1 MKRKRLIAAVALAAA
16 GAVVLAACSSSKG
29 GGGGGGSTSASGS
42 NAGNNQGVPAAYN
55 AAADNIVNPS
65 TKTGGTLNLGATAD
79 ADSWDPKIAY
89 YGWAWNMGRLY
100 LRNLIGYKVVNGTK
114 WELAPDLATDMGTH
128 NANFTQWTYTL
139 KPDVKW
145 ENGKPITAM
154 DVKYGLERNFA
165 SAEIPGGPSSYFTSG
180 LKAPKDYKGP
190 YKDGDLPDTD
200 IKASGSTIT
209 INLTGPNADFNYL
222 MAMDASGPVP
232 YKTENTPYKGS
243 TYTKHPMASGP
254 YKFQSYSPGKSLVL
268 VRNPQWSQSTD
279 TIRHP
284 LVDQVDLTID
294 TNPEDLDS
302 KLESG
307 QLDANAAGGA
317 GGITPAF
324 KSKVL
329 TDPNVK
335 KNADDPAAASTQYL
349 PVMQTVITNVH
360 CRNAIF
366 YATNKASILNVY
378 GGPTSGEI
386 SGAMTPPGIPGYQT
400 TSDFD
405 PLSAGPDQTGDLTK
419 AKAELQAC
427 GKPNG
432 FNVTFAYP
440 TPSSYA
446 PKVYSAEKAALS
458 RVGIQLNAVTD
469 DASTYYNTFI
479 GSPANILKKQIGMG
493 LAGWGADFPT
503 DVGFYQAIA
512 NGNAIVD
519 PGNSNYPSLNDPVVN
534 QILGA
539 GGAGKNTEA
548 DWQKLNHQI
557 MTDAVY
563 VPLYWTKTLYYRNPR
578 MTNVTCDNALAFG
591 IYDFVNVG
599 VS

>member
-1 MKRKRLIAAVALAAA
+1 MRRKSLIAAVALAAS

-42 NAGNNQGVPAAYN
+42 GGGSNQGVPAAFN
-55 AAADNIVNPS
+55 AAVDNHVNPS
-65 TKTGGTLNLGATAD
+65 TKTGGTLNLGATSD
-79 ADSWDPKIAY
+79 SDSWDPKIGY
-89 YGWAWNMGRLY
+89 YGWVWNMERLY
-100 LRNLIGYKVVNGTK
+100 ARNLIGYKVVNGTK
-114 WELAPDLATDMGTH
+114 WVLAPDLATDMGTH

-139 KPDVKW
+139 KPGVKW

-165 SAEIPGGPSSYFTSG
+165 SAEIPGGPSGYFTAD

-190 YKDGDLPDTD
+190 YKNGDVPDSD

-209 INLTGPNADFNYL
+209 INLTSPNADFNYL
-222 MAMDASGPVP
+222 MAIGASGPVP

-254 YKFQSYSPGKSLVL
+254 YMFKSYSAGKSLVL

-284 LVDQVDLTID
+284 LVDQVNLTID

-317 GGITPAF
+317 GGVTPAF

-335 KNADDPAAASTQYL
+335 KNADNPAADSTQYL
-349 PVMQTVITNVH
+349 PVMQSVITNVH

-386 SGAMTPPGIPGYQT
+386 AGSMTPPGIPGYQP
-400 TSDFD
+400 TSDYD

-419 AKAELQAC
+419 AKSELQAC

-432 FNVTFAYP
+432 FAVTFAYP

-446 PKVYSAEKAALS
+446 PKVYAAEKAALS

-479 GSPANILKKQIGMG
+479 GSPANIVKKQIGMG
-493 LAGWGADFPT
+493 LAGWGADFPAV
-503 DVGFYQAIA
+503 VGFYQTIA
-512 NGNAIVD
+512 NGSAIVD

-534 QILGA
+534 QILDTA
-539 GGAGKNTEA
+539 PAGKTTEA
-548 DWQKLNHQI
+548 DYQKLNHQI

-578 MTNVTCDNALAFG
+578 MTNVTCNNALAFG
-591 IYDFVNVG
+591 IYDFVNIG